1 MDDRLREQNKFDG
14 RRLKTAPVVS
24 YKNAKRQQSAV
35 SAETSKGNAELAKV
49 QLNRT
54 ESNKSD

>member
-1 MDDRLREQNKFDG
+1 MELNFFGE

-24 YKNAKRQQSAV
+24 YKIAKRQQSAV

-49 QLNRT
+49 QSNRT

>member
-1 MDDRLREQNKFDG
+1 MELKFFG
-14 RRLKTAPVVS
+14 ERRLKTASVVS
-24 YKNAKRQQSAV
+24 YKIAKRQQSAV

-49 QLNRT
+49 QSNRT

>member
-1 MDDRLREQNKFDG
+1 MDDRLTE
-14 RRLKTAPVVS
+14 LKKIDERHLETAPVVS
-24 YKNAKRQQSAV
+24 YKIAKRQQSAV

-49 QLNRT
+49 QSNRT